1 MIAIETKNLTKSFGS
16 HRAVDR
22 VNLSIEQGE
31 IYGFLGNNGAGKTTT
46 IKMMT
51 GLLTPTEGSVRF
63 FGKDIRKSR
72 QEILKRIGCIIEIPG
87 FYGNLNGQENLE
99 IYLRLRGVT
108 KRKAIEDTMEL
119 VGLDPKDMG
128 LVRGYSLGMKQRL
141 GIARA
146 LLNQPEI
153 LILDEP
159 TNGLDPSGIRNMRKL
174 LRKLAK
180 EQHMT
185 LFLSSHILTEVEQLA
200 DRVGI
205 IHNGKLID
213 EIALEGLRD
222 QGAEYFE
229 IEVDR
234 PAEALRLLETELGI
248 FDFSVKADN
257 RIEVFDAQDQI
268 ANVNKML
275 VANKIEVRQ
284 LIRKSMS
291 LERHFVELTGGERRI

>member
-1 MIAIETKNLTKSFGS
+1 
-16 HRAVDR
+16 
-22 VNLSIEQGE
+22 
-31 IYGFLGNNGAGKTTT
+31 
-46 IKMMT
+46 
-51 GLLTPTEGSVRF
+51 
-63 FGKDIRKSR
+63 
-72 QEILKRIGCIIEIPG
+72 
-87 FYGNLNGQENLE
+87 
-99 IYLRLRGVT
+99 
-108 KRKAIEDTMEL
+108 MEL
-119 VGLDPKDMG
+119 VGLDPKDTG

-174 LRKLAK
+174 LRRLAK

-213 EIALEGLRD
+213 EISLEGLRD
-222 QGAEYFE
+222 QGAEYVE

-234 PAEALRLLETELGI
+234 PAEALRILETKLGI
-248 FDFSVKADN
+248 FDFTVKADK
-257 RIEVFDAQDQI
+257 RIEVFDAQEQI
-268 ANVNKML
+268 ATINKML
-275 VANKIEVRQ
+275 VANEIEVRQ

-291 LERHFVELTGGERRI
+291 LERHFVELTGGEKRI

>member
-72 QEILKRIGCIIEIPG
+72 HEILRRVGCIIEIPG

-99 IYLRLRGVT
+99 IYLRLRGMSR
-108 KRKAIEDTMEL
+108 RKAIEDTMEL
-119 VGLDPKDMG
+119 VGLDPKDTG

-174 LRKLAK
+174 LRRLAK

-213 EIALEGLRD
+213 EISLEGLRD
-222 QGAEYFE
+222 QGAEYVE

-234 PAEALRLLETELGI
+234 PAEALRILETKLGI
-248 FDFSVKADN
+248 FDFTVKADK
-257 RIEVFDAQDQI
+257 RIEVFDAQEQI
-268 ANVNKML
+268 ATINKML
-275 VANKIEVRQ
+275 VANEIEVRQ

-291 LERHFVELTGGERRI
+291 LERHFVELTGGEKRI